1 MSRSTSVLLIVLLAA
16 TPGRT
21 GAQSA
26 TTAAWTIASGE
37 YTIYGHT
44 DYTPTLVILPRL
56 VWDTTRALDSARAVD
71 SVRTT
76 PAPPIAFA
84 AGLSGWPADYYC
96 SGPTTGAL
104 QTVEPRA
111 LMARVQLAARCG
123 VRVVLVP
130 PRRLLTVDGR
140 NPGVFS
146 VDSARRLTDQYA
158 QALPPDSI
166 RKYHDVILG
175 LNLADDYGCLDCW
188 GGRAVRQSEIAE
200 WADYVRTRLP
210 GLPLGVRVEPQWVAS
225 YPTLAPKLDYAW
237 AQYHTRK
244 GEAKA
249 YFDTAA
255 ATADKLGLE
264 LVMGVNV
271 ENCYGPDT
279 DACSAADLQRF
290 GTLAVMHPA
299 SCGFISWKYEPAR
312 WEDPAVRAVWDGLFA
327 LARERKGV
335 GCGREA

>member
-1 MSRSTSVLLIVLLAA
+1 MSRPTFVLFIGLLAA

-26 TTAAWTIASGE
+26 TAAAWSIASGE

-44 DYTPTLVILPRL
+44 DYTPTLVVLPRL
-56 VWDTTRALDSARAVD
+56 VWDTTRALDSARTVD

-76 PAPPIAFA
+76 PAPPMAFA

-123 VRVVLVP
+123 VRLVLVP
-130 PRRLLTVDGR
+130 PRRMLTVDGR

-166 RKYHDVILG
+166 RKYRDVILG
-175 LNLADDYGCLDCW
+175 LNLADDYGCAACW
-188 GGRAVRQSEIAE
+188 GGQPVRQSEIAE
-200 WADYVRTRLP
+200 WADYARARLP
-210 GLPLGVRVEPQWVAS
+210 GLALGVRVEPQWVAS
-225 YPTLAPKLDYAW
+225 YPTLASRIDYAW

-244 GEAKA
+244 GEAKT
-249 YFDTAA
+249 YFDAAA
-255 ATADKLGLE
+255 ATANKLGHRLRRASR
-264 LVMGVNV
+264 G
-271 ENCYGPDT
+271 
-279 DACSAADLQRF
+279 
-290 GTLAVMHPA
+290 AV
-299 SCGFISWKYEPAR
+299 I
-312 WEDPAVRAVWDGLFA
+312 
-327 LARERKGV
+327 
-335 GCGREA
+335 